1 MHLFLGFGLV
11 SLAEV
16 LISYWVVRIVVGV
29 SLCRGRRRQKAFC
42 RDRMVFLSFCRRDG
56 RLSMSVAGI
65 LPERN
70 VGEYPLPDWQDA
82 SGAQHTHKGVRFLTC
97 NVA

>member
-1 MHLFLGFGLV
+1 
-11 SLAEV
+11 
-16 LISYWVVRIVVGV
+16 
-29 SLCRGRRRQKAFC
+29 
-42 RDRMVFLSFCRRDG
+42 
-56 RLSMSVAGI
+56 MSVAGI

>member
-1 MHLFLGFGLV
+1 MLFV
-11 SLAEV
+11 ATE
-16 LISYWVVRIVVGV
+16 WC
-29 SLCRGRRRQKAFC
+29 LCR
-42 RDRMVFLSFCRRDG
+42 FLVWVG
-56 RLSMSVAGI
+56 GLSMSVAGI